1 MIEKEILVKVSKE
14 TLKII
19 KKFFLFLFYNIR
31 SNWKKYIKSSFIYLL
46 KLLPVL
52 LVLMVF
58 VVYFQLMIVSKDLKE
73 LTEQLKKTEDVFRAY
88 EELSVPLSKNR

>member
-1 MIEKEILVKVSKE
+1 MIEKEPLVKASKE
-14 TLKII
+14 ILKKI

-31 SNWKKYIKSSFIYLL
+31 GNWKKYTKNSFHYLL